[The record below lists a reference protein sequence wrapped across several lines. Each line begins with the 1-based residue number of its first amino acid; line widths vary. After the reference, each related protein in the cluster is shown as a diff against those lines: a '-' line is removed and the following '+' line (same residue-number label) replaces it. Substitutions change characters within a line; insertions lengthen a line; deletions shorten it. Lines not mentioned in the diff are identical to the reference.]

1 MIFYRIFLTSLCL
14 AVFACGSHNNEIA
27 VYRAEAAHYCAVHS
41 ADYWVSNH
49 RLMELNTLT
58 PTEKQKVLIKE
69 IRLAVKTPEMNEII
83 FTEGANISAQDFYP
97 FLQKRIP
104 ELTQEAFI
112 CPAIA
117 EFYVAQ

>member
-1 MIFYRIFLTSLCL
+1 
-14 AVFACGSHNNEIA
+14 
-27 VYRAEAAHYCAVHS
+27 
-41 ADYWVSNH
+41 
-49 RLMELNTLT
+49 MELNTLT

-83 FTEGANISAQDFYP
+83 FTERANISAQDFYP
-97 FLQKRIP
+97 FLQKRIY